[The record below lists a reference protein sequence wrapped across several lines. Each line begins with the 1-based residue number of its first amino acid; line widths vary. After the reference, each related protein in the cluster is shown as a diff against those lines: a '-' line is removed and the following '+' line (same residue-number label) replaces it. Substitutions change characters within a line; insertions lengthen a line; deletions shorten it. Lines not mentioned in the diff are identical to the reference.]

1 MKPEGWIFMIVSW
14 SGILGVFV
22 FCLIRTLGSK
32 DANGKP

>member
-1 MKPEGWIFMIVSW
+1 MRLEGWIFLVVSW

-32 DANGKP
+32 NSGGKN